1 MISNNYNMKTMDLST
16 AIDWFSIKLMGISI
30 ALAVIN
36 WNKITGILSVIALT
50 STIIYNVVKIY
61 KEFKNKN
68 NT

>member
-1 MISNNYNMKTMDLST
+1 MISNNYNMKTMDFST